1 MNTNENWSKF
11 ASANAASLVA
21 KILNDAVVF
30 QRWSHYQGTDDHVNK
45 GKFVPVVNIE
55 FTILTCDYP
64 YMFLGIPR
72 INGLNAHLCS
82 YTLMLHVFVYD
93 YLLSTPGGR
102 GTPKY
107 VNGVYLPGS
116 YNNNIYTLTLF
127 NWMRNTRTDTIL
139 KGQS

>member
-30 QRWSHYQGTDDHVNK
+30 QRWPHYQGNDDHVNK
-45 GKFVPVVNIE
+45 GKFVSLVNVSWH
-55 FTILTCDYP
+55 TLK
-64 YMFLGIPR
+64 R

-93 YLLSTPGGR
+93 VMY
-102 GTPKY
+102 
-107 VNGVYLPGS
+107 
-116 YNNNIYTLTLF
+116 
-127 NWMRNTRTDTIL
+127 
-139 KGQS
+139 